1 MFLKI
6 FVIDKTILDGIL
18 QFLNQRRVL
27 LDYAPIFSEAG
38 GFSQIIRVK
47 CDDAA
52 LTTMLRP
59 RFKKNFSI
67 IK

>member
-1 MFLKI
+1 MFLKV
-6 FVIDKTILDGIL
+6 FVNDKIILEGIL

-27 LDYAPIFSEAG
+27 LDYAPIFAEAG
-38 GFSQIIRVK
+38 GFTQIIRVK

>member
-6 FVIDKTILDGIL
+6 FVNDKIVLEGIL

-27 LDYAPIFSEAG
+27 LDYAPIFVEAG
-38 GFSQIIRVK
+38 GFTQIIRVK

-52 LTTMLRP
+52 LSTMLRP